1 MNIDL
6 EKPYQAQCD
15 FSQRFDELLDENI
28 LNVWYSCET
37 ERGLKE
43 FVEQLHD
50 NEHTYNILSKIITVL
65 TKEFK
70 PYLMPY
76 DYKKQ
81 YMAIKNIIQDEI
93 ELAAKLKT
101 QKELEA

>member
-6 EKPYQAQCD
+6 EAPYQAQCD
-15 FSQRFDELLDENI
+15 FSQKFDELLDENI

-37 ERGLKE
+37 PKGLE
-43 FVEQLHD
+43 DFV
-50 NEHTYNILSKIITVL
+50 YNLSDPSVVLEKIITVL

-93 ELAAKLKT
+93 ERAAKLKT
-101 QKELEA
+101 QKELEN